1 MGLNINLQ
9 ILKRISLTLS
19 IFISL
24 ATWSH
29 QPDEM
34 ELIYHNYFQ
43 QKSQHNFETLNSYS
57 TQIREYAPDFL
68 NQIKEDLDQE
78 SPLFGLQLTNLHR
91 MLSVYLDIQDHLL
104 EIIDS
109 KLSTSEV
116 QARAALM
123 AYQNFHD
130 IYFPHYQHHKLRQF
144 LNDADSSFH
153 LEKQS
158 LYQSLMTLLSW
169 NLRQKINKLIA
180 LNHHLTGHPIYP
192 FYEKE
197 ELISELVVL
206 YEGLYKKD
214 LRNDSMIDIT
224 DDLSRWFGNTVGA
237 VRWRKGHLYQD
248 PQLNIEIKSILKPL
262 DIITEKTY
270 FALTDKVIPGHFGHN
285 ALWLGTKQELI
296 ELGIWDLPFLIP
308 FQDQIEA
315 GKNILEADRTGTHL
329 KSLED
334 FMNVDELSILRL
346 RDHLTKS
353 LKKEF
358 IYKVAISQIGKVYD
372 FNFDVQTTDKIVCSE
387 LLYQTFGTI
396 NWPTEKLLNRVTISP
411 DNVASLTLYTN
422 SPLQLIYYV
431 AEKKSGLRQYKD
443 IVQLSQDM
451 GFKHYAGKFYSKEK
465 NCSSASRSSQNAS
478 TCRNDRK
485 ELIYKAH
492 SLPADFPL

>member
-1 MGLNINLQ
+1 MGLNINVQ

-19 IFISL
+19 IFLSL
-24 ATWSH
+24 STWS
-29 QPDEM
+29 QQSGEM
-34 ELIYHNYFQ
+34 DLIYHNYFH
-43 QKSQHNFETLNSYS
+43 QKSGHNLETLYSYS

-78 SPLFGLQLTNLHR
+78 SPLFGLQLTNLHK
-91 MLSVYLDIQDHLL
+91 MLSVYLDIQEHLL
-104 EIIDS
+104 EIIDL
-109 KLSTSEV
+109 KLFTSEV

-130 IYFPHYQHHKLRQF
+130 IYFPHYQHHKLRQY
-144 LNDADSSFH
+144 LNDADSSYQ
-153 LEKQS
+153 LEKQD
-158 LYQSLMTLLSW
+158 LYLSLMTLLSW
-169 NLRQKINKLIA
+169 NLRQKINKLLS
-180 LNHHLTGHPIYP
+180 LNQHFTEHAIYL

-197 ELISELVVL
+197 ELISELVIL

-214 LRNDSMIDIT
+214 LRNDSMVDIT

-248 PQLNIEIKSILKPL
+248 PELNSEIESILKPL

-285 ALWLGTKQELI
+285 ALWLGTKEELI
-296 ELGIWDLPFLIP
+296 DLGIWDMPFLIP

-329 KSLED
+329 KSLAD
-334 FMNVDELSILRL
+334 FMNVDELSILRF
-346 RDHLTKS
+346 RDPLTKS
-353 LKKEF
+353 LNKEF
-358 IYKVAISQIGKVYD
+358 IYNVAISQIGKVYD
-372 FNFDVQTTDKIVCSE
+372 FNFDVETTDKIVCSE
-387 LLYQTFGTI
+387 LLYQSFGTI

-422 SPLQLIYYV
+422 SPLELIYYV
-431 AEKKSGLRQYKD
+431 AEKKSGQRQYKD

-451 GFKHYAGKFYSKEK
+451 GFKHYSGKFYSKEK
-465 NCSSASRSSQNAS
+465 NCSSLPSSPQTS
-478 TCRNDRK
+478 TCRNGRE

-492 SLPADFPL
+492 SLPADFPI